1 MIRNLIDP
9 LEEVIYYF
17 IFPLVFCCPQFPQGC
32 VKLFALCELKKLH
45 ILWKSRGY
53 SYIIK
58 MKSWGKPCDFLEE
71 FLWKDFFCCFL
82 FLFPQFSV
90 TILDEFYLCFRGS
103 DKMDVTIL
111 WSNFLESI
119 KKEVTSLSYDTW
131 FKETKLYEIK
141 DGKAIVIVPM
151 PIHKKHLSDNYRSL
165 IEETFNKI
173 TGSNFEFEFLL
184 QEEIGEK
191 TIEKQEEI
199 PPIQEGIPYNN
210 PIDSNLNPNYTF
222 QTFIVGNSN
231 RFAHAAAL
239 SIAENPGKMYNPL
252 FIYGNSG
259 LGKTHLMH
267 AIGNYIVQ
275 NSNKKVLY
283 VTSEQFITDFLGINK
298 KDEMGTNFNYVDY
311 FKNKYRNVDV
321 LMIDDI
327 QFLGGA
333 TQTQTE
339 FFHTFN
345 TLYSDNKQIVISSDR
360 SPDDLKLLEDRLRT
374 RFCWGLTVDIF
385 PPDFELRIAI
395 LRRKI
400 LGGAI
405 EKEIPE
411 DVIEYI
417 ASNMGSDVR
426 QLEGSVN
433 RLLAYSTIMGGS
445 DITLDLAIEALKDYV
460 SHGISEKNNI
470 HKIQKVVAEYYQIS
484 VDDIKSK
491 KRSSNLAL
499 PRQVAM
505 YLCRKLTDE
514 SFPKIGTE
522 FGGKDHST
530 VMHSV
535 EKIEREIQS
544 NKDLAN
550 IIEKLKKDINL
561 GCG

>member
-1 MIRNLIDP
+1 M
-9 LEEVIYYF
+9 
-17 IFPLVFCCPQFPQGC
+17 LVNISDIWKQF
-32 VKLFALCELKKLH
+32 
-45 ILWKSRGY
+45 
-53 SYIIK
+53 
-58 MKSWGKPCDFLEE
+58 
-71 FLWKDFFCCFL
+71 
-82 FLFPQFSV
+82 
-90 TILDEFYLCFRGS
+90 LDE
-103 DKMDVTIL
+103 
-111 WSNFLESI
+111 I
-119 KKEVTSLSYDTW
+119 KNEVTSLSYETW
-131 FKETKLYEIK
+131 FLETKLYQWK
-141 DGKAIVIVPM
+141 DGKAKIMVPM
-151 PIHKKHLSDNYRSL
+151 PIHKKHLLDNYLDL
-165 IEETFNKI
+165 IKTTLQKVTNYN
-173 TGSNFEFEFLL
+173 GSIDVEFFLK
-184 QEEIGEK
+184 EEIDALVEE
-191 TIEKQEEI
+191 EKQKNDLSQEQNDIEPI
-199 PPIQEGIPYNN
+199 PISMQ
-210 PIDSNLNPNYTF
+210 SNLNPNYTF
-222 QTFIVGNSN
+222 DTFIVGNSN
-231 RFAHAAAL
+231 KFAHAAAA
-239 SIAENPGKMYNPL
+239 SVAENPGKMYNPL

-267 AIGNYIVQ
+267 AIGNHIVK

-283 VTSEQFITDFLGINK
+283 VTSEQFISDFLGINK
-298 KDEMGTNFNYVDY
+298 KDEFGKNFDYIDY

-333 TQTQTE
+333 TQTQQE

-345 TLYSDNKQIVISSDR
+345 TLYSDNKQIIISSDR

-395 LRRKI
+395 LKKKI

-426 QLEGSVN
+426 QLEGSVT

-445 DITLDLAIEALKDYV
+445 EITLDLAIEALKDYINK
-460 SHGISEKNNI
+460 GISEKDNI
-470 HKIQKVVAEYYQIS
+470 HKIQKVVAEFFQVS
-484 VDDIKSK
+484 VDDMKSK
-491 KRSSNLAL
+491 KRSANLAF

-535 EKIEREIQS
+535 EKIEREITT
-544 NKDLAN
+544 NKELFN
-550 IIEKLKKDINL
+550 IIEKIKKDIH
-561 GCG
+561 